1 MIPGVPSDRAL
12 LHLLHRLR
20 TTHTATLDAIA
31 ARAGWSPFHV
41 HRAFRAMVGETPKQY
56 TLRLRLERAAAS
68 LITSD
73 DAVLDVALAAGFNS
87 HEVFTRAFR
96 RLFGRTPAAYRSSF
110 RRGAAPIRR
119 RHAALVQTS
128 GPCIGL
134 YHITI
139 DSDSRRSQMP
149 TLSIERRE
157 LTPQPFLFVQTK
169 AGRHEIAKAIA
180 ESLGKAFPYVMQKG
194 LPIAGRPTARYLT
207 AGPGLFD
214 MQIGVPIATASQ
226 GEGEVQAGELPG
238 GATAVGVHAG
248 SYDSLSETY
257 AAMERWMESN
267 GYRPGRGP
275 WESYVTDPGDFPDVK
290 DWRTEVYWPLEI
302 Q

>member
-1 MIPGVPSDRAL
+1 
-12 LHLLHRLR
+12 
-20 TTHTATLDAIA
+20 
-31 ARAGWSPFHV
+31 
-41 HRAFRAMVGETPKQY
+41 MVGETPKQY
-56 TLRLRLERAAAS
+56 TLRLRLDRAAARLAS
-68 LITSD
+68 TTD
-73 DAVLDVALAAGFNS
+73 TVLDIALGTGFRS

-96 RLFGRTPAAYRSSF
+96 RRYGKTPVEYRASFAAESVRVRST
-110 RRGAAPIRR
+110 
-119 RHAALVQTS
+119 HAAVVESS

-134 YHITI
+134 YHVTV
-139 DSDSRRSQMP
+139 DSSRRSEMP

-157 LTPQPFLFVQTK
+157 LSPQPFLFVQSK

-214 MQIGVPIATASQ
+214 MQIGVPIATPSA
-226 GEGEVQAGELPG
+226 GEGDVQSGELPG
-238 GATAVGVHAG
+238 GATAVAVHAG

-257 AAMERWMESN
+257 AAMERWMEAN

-290 DWRTEVYWPLEI
+290 DWRTEVYWPLETR
-302 Q
+302 